1 MAKLVN
7 LRLDEIVVSEGVRKI
22 ISEDSIRELSA
33 SFAKHGVLQPV
44 LVQPREGGYELLIG
58 ARRFMA
64 ARQAGLE
71 SIPALVLDEA
81 LKPDEAIEAR
91 LIENLQR
98 EDLDPLDEAEAYQ
111 ALKDM
116 GYSLAAIGRRLGKS
130 RPYVSGRVKLLRL
143 HPELREAVRSGKL
156 TSDHAQAIMRLKDPE
171 QQLALAQE
179 AQSKGLSVHE
189 TRQRVRQMLGKELKW
204 RLVPLRL
211 NPETFEALKRIAP
224 EGDVK
229 RLIRETIEKLIKTS

>member
-7 LRLDEIVVSEGVRKI
+7 LRLDEIAVGEGVRKI

-44 LVQPREGGYELLIG
+44 LVQPKEGGYELLIG

-143 HPELREAVRSGKL
+143 HPSLREAVRSGKL
-156 TSDHAQAIMRLKDPE
+156 TPDHAQAIMRLKDPE

-179 AQSKGLSVHE
+179 AQAKGLSVHE
-189 TRQRVRQMLGKELKW
+189 TRQRVRQILGKEFKW
-204 RLVPLRL
+204 RLVPVRL
-211 NPETFEALKRIAP
+211 TPETYQALQRIAP
-224 EGDVK
+224 NGDVK
-229 RLIRETIEKLIKTS
+229 KLIIETIQKLIQT

>member
-7 LRLDEIVVSEGVRKI
+7 LRLDEIAVGEGVRKI

-71 SIPALVLDEA
+71 SIPALILDEA

-111 ALKDM
+111 ALKEM

-171 QQLALAQE
+171 PQLALAQE
-179 AQSKGLSVHE
+179 AQEKGLSVHE
-189 TRQRVRQMLGKELKW
+189 QDNELGRSLEKS
-204 RLVPLRL
+204 L
-211 NPETFEALKRIAP
+211 NGAGPCTPNPRNLPSASKNSAKR
-224 EGDVK
+224 
-229 RLIRETIEKLIKTS
+229 RR

>member
-1 MAKLVN
+1 VAKLVN
-7 LRLDEIVVSEGVRKI
+7 LRLDEITLGEGIRKI

-44 LVQPREGGYELLIG
+44 LVQPKEGGYELLIG

-64 ARQAGLE
+64 ARKAGLE

-98 EDLDPLDEAEAYQ
+98 EGLDPLDEAEAYQ

-130 RPYVSGRVKLLRL
+130 RPYVSGRVKLLKL

-156 TSDHAQAIMRLKDPE
+156 TPDHAQAIMRLKDPE
-171 QQLALAQE
+171 QQLALAKE
-179 AQSKGLSVHE
+179 AQEKGLSVHE
-189 TRQRVRQMLGKELKW
+189 TRQRVRQMLGKEFKW
-204 RLVPLRL
+204 RLVPVRL
-211 NPETFEALKRIAP
+211 TPETYEALQRLAP
-224 EGDVK
+224 NGDVK
-229 RLIRETIEKLIKTS
+229 RLIIETIQKLIKA